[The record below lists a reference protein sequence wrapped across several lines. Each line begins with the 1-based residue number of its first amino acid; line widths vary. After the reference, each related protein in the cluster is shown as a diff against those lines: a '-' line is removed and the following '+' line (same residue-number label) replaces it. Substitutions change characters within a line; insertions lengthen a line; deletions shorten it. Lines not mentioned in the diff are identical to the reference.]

1 MVVEYALRLLWPVP
15 SEIRARL
22 SCLKSRGCMDGMPT
36 REARMLEA
44 ISLTMIGQTT
54 AGIHIPSLYL
64 YMLST

>member
-1 MVVEYALRLLWPVP
+1 
-15 SEIRARL
+15 
-22 SCLKSRGCMDGMPT
+22 MDGMPT